1 MEITQSIEIMK
12 SLADTSR
19 LQVLNSLMEKPQY
32 VEELSHRL
40 NLAVSTVSFHLK
52 KLEKAGLVIKRK
64 EQYYTMYSPRSDIFN
79 LTLRELT
86 SFNNM
91 NKFAQEERI
100 KKYRDKV
107 IKTFFKRG
115 KLLKLP
121 VQRKKKLIVL
131 DEFLQK
137 FERGTKYSEKQVND
151 IITHAFG
158 DYCTVRRLM
167 IEENMMKRKGGIYEV
182 VNKNEKGKLKMADKK
197 ELIKEYK
204 RTLRPMGLYIVKN
217 LENGKILIGS
227 SKDLPGRLNRFKFEL
242 EFGTGANKE
251 LLADYKKL
259 GPDKFTFEVLD
270 KLEPKED
277 PEYDY
282 TEDLQALE
290 DLWLDKL
297 KPFGEKGYNK
307 IPKKK

>member
-1 MEITQSIEIMK
+1 MEISHSIEIMK

-52 KLEKAGLVIKRK
+52 KLEKAGLVVKK
-64 EQYYTMYSPRSDIFN
+64 KDQYYTMYSLRGDVFD

-91 NKFAQEERI
+91 NKFAQDERI

-115 KLLKLP
+115 KLIKLP

-137 FERGTKYSEKQVND
+137 FKTGRKYSEKEVND
-151 IITHAFG
+151 IINTMFE

-167 IEENMMKRKGGIYEV
+167 IEERMMKRNGGVYEV
-182 VNKNEKGKLKMADKK
+182 VSKKEKGNLKMADKK

-204 RTLRPMGLYIVKN
+204 RTLRPMGIYIVKN
-217 LENGKILIGS
+217 LVNGKILIGS

-270 KLEPKED
+270 ELEPKED
-277 PEYDY
+277 PGYDY

-297 KPFGEKGYNK
+297 RPFGDKGYNK

>member
-1 MEITQSIEIMK
+1 MEISQSIEIMK

-19 LQVLNSLMEKPQY
+19 LHVLNSLMEKPQY

-52 KLEKAGLVIKRK
+52 KLEKAGLVVKKK
-64 EQYYTMYSPRSDIFN
+64 EQYYTIYSLRDDIFN

-86 SFNNM
+86 AFNNM
-91 NKFAQEERI
+91 NKYAQEERI
-100 KKYRDKV
+100 KKYREKV
-107 IKTFFKRG
+107 KKTFFKRG

-131 DEFLQK
+131 DEFLHK
-137 FERGTKYSEKQVND
+137 FKTGKKYTEKEVNE
-151 IITHAFG
+151 IITPLFD

-167 IEENMMKRKGGIYEV
+167 IEEKMMKRSGGVYEV
-182 VNKNEKGKLKMADKK
+182 IGKKEKGKLKMTDKK
-197 ELIKEYK
+197 EIIKEYK
-204 RTLRPMGLYIVKN
+204 RTLRPMGIYIVKN
-217 LENGKILIGS
+217 HENGKILIGYS
-227 SKDLPGRLNRFKFEL
+227 RDLPGRLNRFKFEL

-259 GPDKFTFEVLD
+259 GPDKFSFEVLD
-270 KLEPKED
+270 TLDPKED
-277 PEYDY
+277 PGYDY
-282 TEDLQALE
+282 TEDLEALE
-290 DLWLDKL
+290 EMWLDKL